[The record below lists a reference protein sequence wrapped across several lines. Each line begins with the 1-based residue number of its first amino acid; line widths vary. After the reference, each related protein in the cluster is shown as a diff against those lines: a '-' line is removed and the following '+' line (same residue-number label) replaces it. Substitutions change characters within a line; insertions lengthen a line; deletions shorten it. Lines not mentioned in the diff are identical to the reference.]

1 MPHLWEGARKGRAG
15 QTVRFLSPSC
25 AVDVSPVGQRCD
37 SSLTTLDEPGRVTA
51 RAWGPVRMGHMALKT
66 LIVEDDDRIRAALR
80 LALGE
85 EGFEV
90 VEAADVAQG
99 LEAYDREQPD
109 VLLVDVMLGNSDG
122 RDLIR
127 EVRTRSQV
135 PIIIT
140 SARGDTTDVVAGLE
154 AGADDYVVK
163 PIVVKELAA
172 RIRAVRR
179 REVVAPAA
187 SAGAEANAGAL
198 VLSSGVDGVTFSV
211 TGGWLRRGDADV
223 PLTAMEFKLLATLSQ
238 HLGQMLSR
246 PQLLERVW
254 GYQSSGDDRLVDVT
268 VRRLRVKLERDASN
282 PEHLVTVRGLGYRL
296 QATQK

>member
-1 MPHLWEGARKGRAG
+1 
-15 QTVRFLSPSC
+15 
-25 AVDVSPVGQRCD
+25 
-37 SSLTTLDEPGRVTA
+37 
-51 RAWGPVRMGHMALKT
+51 
-66 LIVEDDDRIRAALR
+66 
-80 LALGE
+80 
-85 EGFEV
+85 V
-90 VEAADVAQG
+90 VEASDVAEG
-99 LEAYDREQPD
+99 LAAYERERPD

-127 EVRTRSQV
+127 EVRSHSQV

-179 REVVAPAA
+179 RDAPAR
-187 SAGAEANAGAL
+187 AEEPPTDVV
-198 VLSSGVDGVTFSV
+198 VLSTGPSGLAFSE
-211 TGGWLRRGDADV
+211 TGGWLRRGADEV
-223 PLTAMEFKLLATLSQ
+223 PLTAMEFRLLVELTR

-254 GYQSSGDDRLVDVT
+254 GYQTSSDDRLVDVT
-268 VRRLRVKLERDASN
+268 VRRLRVKLENDPSR
-282 PEHLVTVRGLGYRL
+282 PQLLVTVRGLGYRL
-296 QATQK
+296 QATA

>member
-1 MPHLWEGARKGRAG
+1 
-15 QTVRFLSPSC
+15 
-25 AVDVSPVGQRCD
+25 
-37 SSLTTLDEPGRVTA
+37 
-51 RAWGPVRMGHMALKT
+51 MALKT
-66 LIVEDDDRIRAALR
+66 LLVEDDDRIRAALR

-90 VEAADVAQG
+90 VEASDVAEG
-99 LEAYDREQPD
+99 LAAYEREQPD

-179 REVVAPAA
+179 RDTRSTHRGAA
-187 SAGAEANAGAL
+187 DGRRRPQRWT
-198 VLSSGVDGVTFSV
+198 SGVD
-211 TGGWLRRGDADV
+211 LQR
-223 PLTAMEFKLLATLSQ
+223 E
-238 HLGQMLSR
+238 
-246 PQLLERVW
+246 
-254 GYQSSGDDRLVDVT
+254 
-268 VRRLRVKLERDASN
+268 RRLAPTRC
-282 PEHLVTVRGLGYRL
+282 
-296 QATQK
+296 

>member
-1 MPHLWEGARKGRAG
+1 M
-15 QTVRFLSPSC
+15 
-25 AVDVSPVGQRCD
+25 AV
-37 SSLTTLDEPGRVTA
+37 
-51 RAWGPVRMGHMALKT
+51 KT
-66 LIVEDDDRIRAALR
+66 LLVEDDDRIRAALR
-80 LALGE
+80 LALSE

-90 VEAADVAQG
+90 VEASDVAEG
-99 LEAYDREQPD
+99 LAAYMRDEPD

-127 EVRTRSQV
+127 QVRTTSQV

-154 AGADDYVVK
+154 AGADDYIVK

-179 REVVAPAA
+179 REAPAKSDESA
-187 SAGAEANAGAL
+187 SDVV
-198 VLSSGVDGVTFSV
+198 VLSPGPEGLTFSV
-211 TGGWLRRGDADV
+211 TGGWLRRGGDEV
-223 PLTAMEFKLLATLSQ
+223 PLTAMEFRLLVELSQ

-254 GYQSSGDDRLVDVT
+254 GYRSSNDDRLVDVT
-268 VRRLRVKLERDASN
+268 VRRLRVKLERDPSN
-282 PEHLVTVRGLGYRL
+282 PQHLVTVRGLGYRL
-296 QATQK
+296 QATT

>member
-1 MPHLWEGARKGRAG
+1 M
-15 QTVRFLSPSC
+15 
-25 AVDVSPVGQRCD
+25 AV
-37 SSLTTLDEPGRVTA
+37 
-51 RAWGPVRMGHMALKT
+51 KT
-66 LIVEDDDRIRAALR
+66 LLVEDDDRIRAALR

-85 EGFEV
+85 EGYEV
-90 VEAADVAQG
+90 VEAADVAEG
-99 LEAYDREQPD
+99 LAAFEREKPD

-127 EVRTRSQV
+127 EVRMRSQV

-179 REVVAPAA
+179 REVVVPA
-187 SAGAEANAGAL
+187 SSTSTESSAGAL
-198 VLSSGVDGVTFSV
+198 VLSTGDDGVTFSSS
-211 TGGWLRRGDADV
+211 GGWLRRGGEDV
-223 PLTAMEFKLLATLSQ
+223 PLTAMEFKLLVTLSE

-254 GYQSSGDDRLVDVT
+254 GYHSSGDDRLVDVT
-268 VRRLRVKLERDASN
+268 VRRLRVKLERDPSN

-296 QATQK
+296 QAKT

>member
-1 MPHLWEGARKGRAG
+1 
-15 QTVRFLSPSC
+15 
-25 AVDVSPVGQRCD
+25 
-37 SSLTTLDEPGRVTA
+37 
-51 RAWGPVRMGHMALKT
+51 MALKT

-85 EGFEV
+85 EGYEV
-90 VEAADVAQG
+90 IEAADVAQG
-99 LEAYDREQPD
+99 LEAYEREQPD
-109 VLLVDVMLGNSDG
+109 VLLVDIMLGNSDG

-179 REVVAPAA
+179 RDVVA
-187 SAGAEANAGAL
+187 STSTGSTESSGDVL
-198 VLSSGVDGVTFSV
+198 VLSSGDDGVVFSAA
-211 TGGWLRRGDADV
+211 GGWLRRGGSDV
-223 PLTAMEFKLLATLSQ
+223 PLTAMEFKLLATLAQ

-254 GYQSSGDDRLVDVT
+254 GYHSSGDDRLVDVT
-268 VRRLRVKLERDASN
+268 VRRLRVKLESDASK

-296 QATQK
+296 QASA

>member
-1 MPHLWEGARKGRAG
+1 M
-15 QTVRFLSPSC
+15 
-25 AVDVSPVGQRCD
+25 AV
-37 SSLTTLDEPGRVTA
+37 
-51 RAWGPVRMGHMALKT
+51 KT
-66 LIVEDDDRIRAALR
+66 LLVEDDDRIRAALR

-90 VEAADVAQG
+90 IEASDVAEG
-99 LEAYDREQPD
+99 LTAFEREQPD
-109 VLLVDVMLGNSDG
+109 VLLVDIMLGNSDG

-179 REVVAPAA
+179 RDAPPRAEEQPTDVVA
-187 SAGAEANAGAL
+187 
-198 VLSSGVDGVTFSV
+198 LSTGPSGLTFSAN
-211 TGGWLRRGDADV
+211 GGWLRRGDDEV
-223 PLTAMEFKLLATLSQ
+223 TLTAMEFRLLVELSQ

-254 GYQSSGDDRLVDVT
+254 GYRSSSDDRLVDVT
-268 VRRLRVKLERDASN
+268 VRRLRVKLEEDPSQ
-282 PEHLVTVRGLGYRL
+282 PQLLVTVRGLGYRL
-296 QATQK
+296 QATT

>member
-1 MPHLWEGARKGRAG
+1 M
-15 QTVRFLSPSC
+15 
-25 AVDVSPVGQRCD
+25 AV
-37 SSLTTLDEPGRVTA
+37 
-51 RAWGPVRMGHMALKT
+51 KT
-66 LIVEDDDRIRAALR
+66 LLVEDDDRIRAALR

-90 VEAADVAQG
+90 IEASDVAEG
-99 LEAYDREQPD
+99 LAAFDREQPD
-109 VLLVDVMLGNSDG
+109 VLLVDIMLGNSDG

-179 REVVAPAA
+179 RDAPPRAEESPTDVV
-187 SAGAEANAGAL
+187 
-198 VLSSGVDGVTFSV
+198 VLSTGASGLTFSAS
-211 TGGWLRRGDADV
+211 GGWLRRGSDEV
-223 PLTAMEFKLLATLSQ
+223 TLTAMEFRLLAELSR

-254 GYQSSGDDRLVDVT
+254 GYQSSSDDRLVDVT
-268 VRRLRVKLERDASN
+268 VRRLRVKLEEDPSQ
-282 PEHLVTVRGLGYRL
+282 PQLLITVRGLGYRL
-296 QATQK
+296 QAAT

>member
-1 MPHLWEGARKGRAG
+1 MAI
-15 QTVRFLSPSC
+15 
-25 AVDVSPVGQRCD
+25 
-37 SSLTTLDEPGRVTA
+37 TTL
-51 RAWGPVRMGHMALKT
+51 L
-66 LIVEDDDRIRAALR
+66 VEDDDRIRAALR

-90 VEAADVAQG
+90 VEASDVAEG
-99 LEAYDREQPD
+99 LAAYERHQPD

-179 REVVAPAA
+179 RDGAVRTEEPPTDVV
-187 SAGAEANAGAL
+187 
-198 VLSSGVDGVTFSV
+198 VLSTGPSGLTFSAS
-211 TGGWLRRGDADV
+211 GGWLRRGTAEV
-223 PLTAMEFKLLATLSQ
+223 TLTAMEFRLLVELTR

-254 GYQSSGDDRLVDVT
+254 GYQTSGDDRLVDVT
-268 VRRLRVKLERDASN
+268 VRRLRVKLENDPSQ
-282 PEHLVTVRGLGYRL
+282 PELLVTVRGLGYRL
-296 QATQK
+296 QAAT

>member
-1 MPHLWEGARKGRAG
+1 
-15 QTVRFLSPSC
+15 
-25 AVDVSPVGQRCD
+25 
-37 SSLTTLDEPGRVTA
+37 
-51 RAWGPVRMGHMALKT
+51 MALKT
-66 LIVEDDDRIRAALR
+66 LIVEDDDRIRASLR

-90 VEAADVAQG
+90 VEAADVAEG
-99 LEAYDREQPD
+99 LATYDREQPD

-163 PIVVKELAA
+163 PIVVQELAA

-179 REVVAPAA
+179 REVAAPTAT
-187 SAGAEANAGAL
+187 SADTRGD
-198 VLSSGVDGVTFSV
+198 VLMLSPAPNGVTFSV
-211 TGGWLRRGDADV
+211 TGGWLRRGDDDV

-268 VRRLRVKLERDASN
+268 VRRLRVKLEDDASN
-282 PEHLVTVRGLGYRL
+282 PQHLVTVRGLGYRL
-296 QATQK
+296 QATT

>member
-1 MPHLWEGARKGRAG
+1 M
-15 QTVRFLSPSC
+15 
-25 AVDVSPVGQRCD
+25 AV
-37 SSLTTLDEPGRVTA
+37 
-51 RAWGPVRMGHMALKT
+51 KT
-66 LIVEDDDRIRAALR
+66 LLVEDDDRIRAALR

-85 EGFEV
+85 EGYEV
-90 VEAADVAQG
+90 VEAADVAEG
-99 LEAYDREQPD
+99 LAAFEREQPD

-127 EVRTRSQV
+127 EVRMRSQV

-179 REVVAPAA
+179 REVVAPASSTSGES
-187 SAGAEANAGAL
+187 SAAAL
-198 VLSSGVDGVTFSV
+198 VLSTGDDGVTFSSS
-211 TGGWLRRGDADV
+211 GGWLRRGGEDV
-223 PLTAMEFKLLATLSQ
+223 PLTAMEFKLLVTLSE

-254 GYQSSGDDRLVDVT
+254 GYHSSGDDRLVDVT
-268 VRRLRVKLERDASN
+268 VRRLRVKLERDPSN

-296 QATQK
+296 QAKT

>member
-1 MPHLWEGARKGRAG
+1 
-15 QTVRFLSPSC
+15 
-25 AVDVSPVGQRCD
+25 
-37 SSLTTLDEPGRVTA
+37 
-51 RAWGPVRMGHMALKT
+51 
-66 LIVEDDDRIRAALR
+66 
-80 LALGE
+80 
-85 EGFEV
+85 
-90 VEAADVAQG
+90 
-99 LEAYDREQPD
+99 
-109 VLLVDVMLGNSDG
+109 MLGNSDG

-179 REVVAPAA
+179 RDAPAR
-187 SAGAEANAGAL
+187 AEEAPTDVV
-198 VLSSGVDGVTFSV
+198 VLSGGSEGLTFSEN
-211 TGGWLRRGDADV
+211 GGWLRRAGQEV
-223 PLTAMEFKLLATLSQ
+223 TLTAMEFRLLVELTR

-254 GYQSSGDDRLVDVT
+254 GYQTSGDDRLVDVT
-268 VRRLRVKLERDASN
+268 VRRLRVKLENDPSQ
-282 PEHLVTVRGLGYRL
+282 PQLLVTVRGLGYRL
-296 QATQK
+296 QATT

>member
-1 MPHLWEGARKGRAG
+1 M
-15 QTVRFLSPSC
+15 
-25 AVDVSPVGQRCD
+25 AV
-37 SSLTTLDEPGRVTA
+37 
-51 RAWGPVRMGHMALKT
+51 KT

-85 EGFEV
+85 EGFDV
-90 VEAADVAQG
+90 VEAADVGEG
-99 LEAYDREQPD
+99 LAAFEREQPD
-109 VLLVDVMLGNSDG
+109 VLLVDVMLGDSDG

-179 REVVAPAA
+179 REVTA
-187 SAGAEANAGAL
+187 SGPEPRSDVL
-198 VLSSGVDGVTFSV
+198 VLSGGPDGLTFSAS
-211 TGGWLRRGDADV
+211 GGWLRRGDDEV
-223 PLTAMEFKLLATLSQ
+223 LLTAMEFRLLAELAQ

-246 PQLLERVW
+246 GQLLARVW
-254 GYQSSGDDRLVDVT
+254 GYEGSNDDRLVDVT
-268 VRRLRVKLERDASN
+268 VRRLRVKLERDASS

-296 QATQK
+296 QARP

>member
-1 MPHLWEGARKGRAG
+1 MAPM
-15 QTVRFLSPSC
+15 
-25 AVDVSPVGQRCD
+25 AV
-37 SSLTTLDEPGRVTA
+37 
-51 RAWGPVRMGHMALKT
+51 KT

-85 EGFEV
+85 EGYDV

-99 LEAYDREQPD
+99 LEVYEREQPD
-109 VLLVDVMLGNSDG
+109 VLLVDIMLGNSDG

-135 PIIIT
+135 PIIVT

-179 REVVAPAA
+179 REVVSSSAPT
-187 SAGAEANAGAL
+187 SIESSTNVL
-198 VLSSGVDGVTFSV
+198 VLSGGDEAMTFSAS
-211 TGGWLRRGDADV
+211 GGWLRRGDSEV
-223 PLTAMEFKLLATLSQ
+223 PLTAMEFRLLATLAQ
-238 HLGQMLSR
+238 NLGQMLSR

-268 VRRLRVKLERDASN
+268 VRRLRVKLERDASK

-296 QATQK
+296 QTTA

>member
-1 MPHLWEGARKGRAG
+1 M
-15 QTVRFLSPSC
+15 
-25 AVDVSPVGQRCD
+25 AV
-37 SSLTTLDEPGRVTA
+37 
-51 RAWGPVRMGHMALKT
+51 KT
-66 LIVEDDDRIRAALR
+66 LIVEDDDRIRTALR

-85 EGFEV
+85 EGYEV
-90 VEAADVAQG
+90 VEAGDVPEG
-99 LEAYDREQPD
+99 LALFEREQPD
-109 VLLVDVMLGNSDG
+109 VLLVDVMLGDSDG

-179 REVVAPAA
+179 REVTAPG
-187 SAGAEANAGAL
+187 SEPRGDVL
-198 VLSSGVDGVTFSV
+198 VLSAGTDGLTFSAS
-211 TGGWLRRGDADV
+211 GGWLRRGDQEV
-223 PLTAMEFKLLATLSQ
+223 LLTAMEFRLLAELAQ

-246 PQLLERVW
+246 TQLLSRVW
-254 GYQSSGDDRLVDVT
+254 GYEGSNDDRLVDVT

-282 PEHLVTVRGLGYRL
+282 PQHLVTVRGLGYRL
-296 QATQK
+296 QATQ

>member
-1 MPHLWEGARKGRAG
+1 MGPM
-15 QTVRFLSPSC
+15 
-25 AVDVSPVGQRCD
+25 AV
-37 SSLTTLDEPGRVTA
+37 
-51 RAWGPVRMGHMALKT
+51 KT
-66 LIVEDDDRIRAALR
+66 LLVEDDDRIRAALR
-80 LALGE
+80 LALSE

-90 VEAADVAQG
+90 VEASDVAEG
-99 LEAYDREQPD
+99 LAAYQRDQPD

-127 EVRTRSQV
+127 QVRATSQV

-154 AGADDYVVK
+154 AGADDYIVK

-179 REVVAPAA
+179 REAPAKSDESA
-187 SAGAEANAGAL
+187 SDLL
-198 VLSSGVDGVTFSV
+198 VLSPGPEGLTFSV
-211 TGGWLRRGDADV
+211 TGGWLRRGGDEV
-223 PLTAMEFKLLATLSQ
+223 PLTAMEFRLLVELSQ

-254 GYQSSGDDRLVDVT
+254 GYRSSNDDRLVDVT
-268 VRRLRVKLERDASN
+268 VRRLRVKLEQDPSN
-282 PEHLVTVRGLGYRL
+282 PHHLVTVRGLGYRL
-296 QATQK
+296 QATT

>member
-1 MPHLWEGARKGRAG
+1 M
-15 QTVRFLSPSC
+15 
-25 AVDVSPVGQRCD
+25 AV
-37 SSLTTLDEPGRVTA
+37 
-51 RAWGPVRMGHMALKT
+51 KT
-66 LIVEDDDRIRAALR
+66 LLVEDDDRIRAALR

-90 VEAADVAQG
+90 VEASDVAEG
-99 LEAYDREQPD
+99 LVAFEREQPD
-109 VLLVDVMLGNSDG
+109 VLLVDIMLGNSDG

-179 REVVAPAA
+179 RDAPPRAEESPTDVV
-187 SAGAEANAGAL
+187 
-198 VLSSGVDGVTFSV
+198 VLSTGSSGLTFSAN
-211 TGGWLRRGDADV
+211 GGWLRRGTDEV
-223 PLTAMEFKLLATLSQ
+223 TLTAMEFRLLVELTR

-254 GYQSSGDDRLVDVT
+254 GYQSSSDDRLVDVT
-268 VRRLRVKLERDASN
+268 VRRLRVKLEEDPSQ
-282 PEHLVTVRGLGYRL
+282 PQLLITVRGLGYRL
-296 QATQK
+296 QAAT

>member
-1 MPHLWEGARKGRAG
+1 
-15 QTVRFLSPSC
+15 
-25 AVDVSPVGQRCD
+25 
-37 SSLTTLDEPGRVTA
+37 
-51 RAWGPVRMGHMALKT
+51 MGGMALKT

-85 EGFEV
+85 EGYEV
-90 VEAADVAQG
+90 VEAADVAEG
-99 LEAYDREQPD
+99 LAAYEREQPD
-109 VLLVDVMLGNSDG
+109 VLLVDVMLGGSDG

-172 RIRAVRR
+172 RMRAVRR
-179 REVVAPAA
+179 RDTVSTSVSGQAA
-187 SAGAEANAGAL
+187 NTSEGATQVLSLSPGPDGLTFSAG
-198 VLSSGVDGVTFSV
+198 
-211 TGGWLRRGDADV
+211 GGWLKRGDAEV
-223 PLTAMEFKLLATLSQ
+223 PLTAMEFRLLETLAQ
-238 HLGQMLSR
+238 NLGQMLSR

-268 VRRLRVKLERDASN
+268 VRRLRVKLERDPSN
-282 PEHLVTVRGLGYRL
+282 PELLVTVRGLGYRL
-296 QATQK
+296 QATR

>member
-1 MPHLWEGARKGRAG
+1 M
-15 QTVRFLSPSC
+15 
-25 AVDVSPVGQRCD
+25 
-37 SSLTTLDEPGRVTA
+37 
-51 RAWGPVRMGHMALKT
+51 KT
-66 LIVEDDDRIRAALR
+66 LLVEDDDRIRAALR

-90 VEAADVAQG
+90 VEASDVAEG
-99 LEAYDREQPD
+99 LAAYEREQPD

-127 EVRTRSQV
+127 EVRARSQV

-179 REVVAPAA
+179 RDAPAR
-187 SAGAEANAGAL
+187 SDTL
-198 VLSSGVDGVTFSV
+198 PTDVVVLSTGPFGLTFSG
-211 TGGWLRRGDADV
+211 TGGWLRRGADEV
-223 PLTAMEFKLLATLSQ
+223 TLTAMEFRLLVELTQ

-254 GYQSSGDDRLVDVT
+254 GYRSSGDDRLVDVT
-268 VRRLRVKLERDASN
+268 VRRLRVKLENDPSQ
-282 PEHLVTVRGLGYRL
+282 PELLVTVRGLGYRL
-296 QATQK
+296 QVTT

>member
-1 MPHLWEGARKGRAG
+1 M
-15 QTVRFLSPSC
+15 
-25 AVDVSPVGQRCD
+25 AV
-37 SSLTTLDEPGRVTA
+37 
-51 RAWGPVRMGHMALKT
+51 KT
-66 LIVEDDDRIRAALR
+66 LLVEDDDRIRAALR

-90 VEAADVAQG
+90 VEASDVAEG
-99 LEAYDREQPD
+99 LVAFEREQPD
-109 VLLVDVMLGNSDG
+109 VLLVDIMLGNSDG

-179 REVVAPAA
+179 RDAPPRAEESPTDVVLL
-187 SAGAEANAGAL
+187 STG
-198 VLSSGVDGVTFSV
+198 SSGLTFSAN
-211 TGGWLRRGDADV
+211 GGWLRRGTDEV
-223 PLTAMEFKLLATLSQ
+223 TLTAMEFRLLVELTR

-254 GYQSSGDDRLVDVT
+254 GYQSSSDDRLVDVT
-268 VRRLRVKLERDASN
+268 VRRLRVKLEEDPSQ
-282 PEHLVTVRGLGYRL
+282 PQLLITVRGLGYRL
-296 QATQK
+296 QAAT